1 VQLVAGTYPALKRPV
16 PGVDHLPQSSAD
28 VKQMKERFGIYLFS
42 LWAIMAF
49 NWLNL
54 IFLIIIKATLQYY
67 PLYSL
72 PISFSFS
79 GTRMGG
85 IGIFCPS
92 F

>member
-1 VQLVAGTYPALKRPV
+1 V

-28 VKQMKERFGIYLFS
+28 VKQMEETFDIYVSS

-54 IFLIIIKATLQYY
+54 TFLIIIKATLQFY

-72 PISFSFS
+72 PNYFIFS
-79 GTRMGG
+79 GTRMIG
-85 IGIFCPS
+85 IGNFCPS